1 MAFHTTVWI
10 DNYTDYVDFLLNL
23 NSLSNLNDYNTME
36 YLDMYPGSAER
47 GDALNETHNYFAG
60 AKDDINLFMYIGN
73 QFAWGKKMFTFYRHP
88 SDDNKGGKATKNT
101 MGR

>member
-36 YLDMYPGSAER
+36 YLDMYPGSA
-47 GDALNETHNYFAG
+47 
-60 AKDDINLFMYIGN
+60 
-73 QFAWGKKMFTFYRHP
+73 
-88 SDDNKGGKATKNT
+88 
-101 MGR
+101 